1 MLLIIKAKN
10 TIYISKEYDESFW
23 QLKHSI
29 IFTSVMNM
37 TKAFDNYGIAY
48 YLHQYWIW
56 RKLLTIKT
64 YHTIYIS
71 NVYDES
77 FWQLRQHTIYISNVY
92 DDGFWQLRHSILF
105 TSVMYMTNAFD
116 N

>member
-1 MLLIIKAKN
+1 
-10 TIYISKEYDESFW
+10 
-23 QLKHSI
+23 
-29 IFTSVMNM
+29 M
-37 TKAFDNYGIAY
+37 TKSFDNYGIAY

-77 FWQLRQHTIYISNVY
+77 FWQLRQHTIYISNEY
-92 DDGFWQLRHSILF
+92 DESFWQLRHSILFTSVMNMTKAFAYYLHHNEYDESFWQLRHSILF
-105 TSVMYMTNAFD
+105 TSVMYMTKAFD